1 MARELV
7 GLKPDVIFTVGTV
20 EATVAAMKATSTIP
34 IVFIH
39 AIDPV
44 RGGLVASLARP
55 GGNVTGV
62 TSLNADLGAKRFE
75 LITEIV
81 TGVRRVAVLVNPVD
95 PETPSMLQ
103 AVASAAPSK
112 RIQLD
117 ILEIRDPARLSGVVA
132 DATKRGAGAVL
143 VLGSPL
149 LYRHSVSLAQ
159 LAAKHRLPTVSA
171 WREFPEGG
179 GLASYGTN
187 LPEMFQRAASLV
199 DRILKGAKAA
209 ELPVEQPTK
218 FELVVNL
225 KTAKAFGLNIPE
237 SILLRAD
244 EVIR

>member
-62 TSLNADLGAKRFE
+62 TSLNADLGAKRLE

-81 TGVRRVAVLVNPVD
+81 PGVRRVAILVNPVD

-103 AVASAAPSK
+103 AVASAARSK

-117 ILEIRDPARLSGVVA
+117 LLDSGTRPVW
-132 DATKRGAGAVL
+132 AV
-143 VLGSPL
+143 S
-149 LYRHSVSLAQ
+149 
-159 LAAKHRLPTVSA
+159 
-171 WREFPEGG
+171 
-179 GLASYGTN
+179 
-187 LPEMFQRAASLV
+187 
-199 DRILKGAKAA
+199 
-209 ELPVEQPTK
+209 
-218 FELVVNL
+218 
-225 KTAKAFGLNIPE
+225 
-237 SILLRAD
+237 
-244 EVIR
+244 